1 MENIDEV
8 LAYIYKV
15 LNLPDTKK
23 NLTIKKAALETLAKL
38 ANAESTERNK
48 TASVQSSALDRQSK
62 QQQLE
67 KQLEIE
73 NLRAKTAASKEAANE
88 ANNKTREKL
97 EQMKIDA
104 AQSKRDFS
112 IGTKQDDRAH
122 EIELENLKL
131 QRAEKVADY
140 KKDLAAY
147 ERETGQINNQAR
159 KDLKE
164 MERQF
169 ELEDRAYKE
178 QKEKEAKAEQDAFDK
193 KAEAIEKANAQEKLG
208 SLRTGTAVG
217 LIGSLLGNI
226 AEGYAQRLTD
236 KANAAAKRDE
246 AYAAILNAISSKTPG
261 WSQIQETLHGASPTA
276 QAASAMAAV
285 RQGDADIKRA
295 DAAIEA
301 NTYNKIGSSI
311 KDAAD
316 IAKAYSIMKMGGTG
330 SMFHGL
336 GSLINATR
344 GK

>member
-1 MENIDEV
+1 MENTEDV

-15 LNLPDTKK
+15 LNLPDTKN
-23 NLTIKKAALETLAKL
+23 NLSLKKAALETLAKL

-48 TASVQSSALDRQSK
+48 AASVQSSSLDRQNKLDLSDK
-62 QQQLE
+62 QI
-67 KQLEIE
+67 EIE
-73 NLRAKTAASKEAANE
+73 NLRAQAAASQKEARDAT
-88 ANNKTREKL
+88 NKTREKL
-97 EQMKIDA
+97 QQMQNEEAK
-104 AQSKRDFS
+104 SKRDFS
-112 IGTKQDDRAH
+112 ATKMQDDRAH
-122 EIELENLKL
+122 EIELENLKSD
-131 QRAEKVADY
+131 RAEKVAKA
-140 KKDLAAY
+140 KKDLAEY
-147 ERETGQINNQAR
+147 ERETGQINYTAR
-159 KDLKE
+159 RDLKE
-164 MERQF
+164 MERQY

-178 QKEKEAKAEQDAFDK
+178 QKEKEAKAEQAAFDK
-193 KAEAIEKANAQEKLG
+193 KAEAVEKANAQERLG
-208 SLRTGTAVG
+208 SLRAGTAVG

-246 AYAAILNAISSKTPG
+246 AYAAILSAISSKTPG

-285 RQGDADIKRA
+285 QQGDADIKRA

-316 IAKAYSIMKMGGTG
+316 IAKTYSIMKMGGTG

-344 GK
+344 GR

>member
-1 MENIDEV
+1 MENVNDV

-15 LNLPDTKK
+15 LNLPDTEK
-23 NLTIKKAALETLAKL
+23 NLSLKKAALETLAKL

-73 NLRAKTAASKEAANE
+73 NLRAKTAASREAANE

-104 AQSKRDFS
+104 AKSKRDFS
-112 IGTKQDDRAH
+112 AGKMQDDRAH
-122 EIELENLKL
+122 EIELENLKTD
-131 QRAEKVADY
+131 RAQKIADY
-140 KKDLAAY
+140 RKDLAAY

-164 MERQF
+164 MERQY

-178 QKEKEAKAEQDAFDK
+178 QKEKEAKAEQAAFDK
-193 KAEAIEKANAQEKLG
+193 KAESVEKANAQERLG
-208 SLRTGTAVG
+208 SLRAGTAVG

-316 IAKAYSIMKMGGTG
+316 IAKSYSIMKMGGTG

-344 GK
+344 GR